1 MLKTI
6 NSKRILLLVL
16 TALLYIFPANAQ
28 YTTHCVFLDL
38 GKHPVYIDGVLSG
51 TTNKLIEVDCG
62 TRYIVIQRGKRFY
75 GRYVNIDAYRRDIDI
90 SAAPRIYGYEPNKT
104 SNYESSLATNSNIS
118 NTSSTNN
125 GYTSHKSQTR
135 VSNSINAKH
144 LSIFCENGKYG
155 YKDNNGTVAIKAKYQ
170 YAEPFI
176 DELNCAIVKRG
187 NKYGIINAANK
198 FIVKPQYQELTYI
211 HNNHFLIKK
220 DGKYGVIDLFNNII
234 IAPYCSEIVADSKF
248 YVCQKYGNWHIINH
262 KGKTML
268 ITCYHI
274 KYVGASFA
282 VLKDEDSNKQWF
294 QHFSREQQDVF
305 DLPNDFH
312 YPLYDDVTK
321 LSNNTYLMS
330 ANNEYYFA
338 GIDGKIIEAA
348 QNFYIDVKKW
358 EREEWQYAPYRN
370 RKGGCYIRYHIALGI
385 EELSLD
391 SFLDKFGNPWEEV
404 FSTQYVDKYSENE
417 NCYISNYL
425 GLSPLYSP
433 TFPEVDDTI
442 TENNG
447 GDSYVHYLFRSID
460 LGEFSFRGLK
470 HITEKKN
477 YLYVSKS
484 NTGTICKKI
493 AYSEFATFADLSGA
507 DIQINGI
514 TILSNGDILLKAK
527 ANIVTGY
534 DTYMRDPV
542 YINIQGQLV
551 AIDNGG
557 TYRNYH
563 RDDVTVVFVLDGK
576 TFDLKHS
583 RIMPHE
589 YDNIYVSEYNG
600 FFAYKSDYYGNFT
613 ITTENPILKFT
624 NSCREDW
631 SFAPS
636 VGEGINCMVENSEY
650 IYMGGYTKNKGYV
663 GYKNPYICKLDL
675 KTGTIIKSHSYKLKD
690 GSITLFEG
698 DCAFTNLFETR
709 TYNRWHSSQYSFSLL
724 DSFEEGDIEII
735 NVTFNEVTYTGL
747 VYDSEYWLIPPV
759 LPGQDIKTY
768 GGWTIYPPTI
778 KYDNSSKKIVQG
790 RSKTTKNN
798 EKVSGGI
805 EIITH

>member
-1 MLKTI
+1 MRLKI
-6 NSKRILLLVL
+6 LLKPLLLLVFFHSVISL
-16 TALLYIFPANAQ
+16 ICTANAQ
-28 YTTHCVFLDL
+28 EYNLYNNNNNSKD
-38 GKHPVYIDGVLSG
+38 S
-51 TTNKLIEVDCG
+51 LI
-62 TRYIVIQRGKRFY
+62 
-75 GRYVNIDAYRRDIDI
+75 
-90 SAAPRIYGYEPNKT
+90 
-104 SNYESSLATNSNIS
+104 
-118 NTSSTNN
+118 
-125 GYTSHKSQTR
+125 
-135 VSNSINAKH
+135 
-144 LSIFCENGKYG
+144 IFSEKDKYG
-155 YKDNNGTVAIKAKYQ
+155 YKTKNGDVVIKAQYQ
-170 YAEPFI
+170 EVGPFI
-176 DELNCAIVKRG
+176 NGLNCAIIKKG
-187 NKYGIINAANK
+187 KKYGIISAANK

-248 YVCQKYGNWHIINH
+248 YVCQKYGSWHIINH
-262 KGKTML
+262 KGKAL
-268 ITCYHI
+268 LRTCYHI

-282 VLKDEDSNKQWF
+282 VLEDEDSNKQWF
-294 QHFSREQQDVF
+294 QHFSQEQQDVF
-305 DLPNDFH
+305 EVPTDYFH
-312 YPLYDDVTK
+312 RPLYDDVTK

-338 GIDGKIIEAA
+338 GIDGKIIKAA
-348 QNFYIDVKKW
+348 QDFYIDVEKW
-358 EREEWQYAPYRN
+358 EREEWQYALYRYSI
-370 RKGGCYIRYHIALGI
+370 GGRYIRYHIALGI

-391 SFLDKFGNPWEEV
+391 RFLDKFGNPWEEE

-433 TFPEVDDTI
+433 TFPEVDDTF

-447 GDSYVHYLFRSID
+447 GDSYIHYLFRSID
-460 LGEFSFRGLK
+460 LGEFSFSGLK

-477 YLYVSKS
+477 YLYVHKS
-484 NTGTICKKI
+484 DTGTICKKI

-507 DIQINGI
+507 GI
-514 TILSNGDILLKAK
+514 HIDGIATLSNGDVLLKAE

-557 TYRNYH
+557 TYRYYN
-563 RDDVTVVFVLDGK
+563 RDNVTVIFILDGK
-576 TFDLKHS
+576 TFDLKYS
-583 RIMPHE
+583 RIMPRE
-589 YDNIYVSEYNG
+589 YDNIYVSKYNG
-600 FFAYKSDYYGNFT
+600 FFAYKQGFE
-613 ITTENPILKFT
+613 ITPEKPLIKFT

-631 SFAPS
+631 SFVPS
-636 VGEGINCMVENSEY
+636 EGEGINCMCENNEY

-690 GSITLFEG
+690 GSIALFEG

-768 GGWTIYPPTI
+768 GEWTIYPPTI
-778 KYDNSSKKIVQG
+778 KYDKSSKKYVQG
-790 RSKTTKNN
+790 RSKTSKNN
-798 EKVSGGI
+798 EKVSEGI